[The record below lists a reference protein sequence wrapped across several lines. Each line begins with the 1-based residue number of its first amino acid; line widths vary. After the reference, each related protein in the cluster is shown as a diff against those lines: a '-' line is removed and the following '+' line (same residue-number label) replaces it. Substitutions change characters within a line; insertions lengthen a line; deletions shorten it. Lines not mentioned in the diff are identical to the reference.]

1 MKKILFFVLI
11 AIIACSEIKEY
22 ELENTE
28 DIALVLKGIDVA
40 KLWNKFKNN
49 VSQAKQ
55 FLKSIGLYYPLIN
68 LLKQGTSVVAIG
80 YCTSQGVPYIIC
92 TSIVEFLMSLI

>member
-1 MKKILFFVLI
+1 MKKIIFLVLI
-11 AIIACSEIKEY
+11 AIIACTEIKEY
-22 ELENTE
+22 DIDNIE
-28 DIALVLKGIDVA
+28 DVDLVLEGINVG

-49 VSQAKQ
+49 ASQAKQ
-55 FLKSIGLYYPLIN
+55 FLKSIGLYYPLIT
-68 LLKQGTSVVAIG
+68 LLKQGTSVLAIG

>member
-1 MKKILFFVLI
+1 MKKIIFLVLI
-11 AIIACSEIKEY
+11 AIIACTEIKEY
-22 ELENTE
+22 DIENTE
-28 DIALVLKGIDVA
+28 DIDLVLQGINVA

-49 VSQAKQ
+49 ASQAKQ
-55 FLKSIGLYYPLIN
+55 FLKSIGLYYPLIT
-68 LLKQGTSVVAIG
+68 LLKQGTSVLAIG